1 MLLDISILPQTC
13 EELFYFIKEKSLIL
27 CGLRRFANAYE
38 NLVREEM
45 KRAITSGYMNA
56 DKQKMWVELFGVGHI
71 PDPEEFIMKIGGRI
85 GGSII

>member
-1 MLLDISILPQTC
+1 MDRKKAKRIIRAIAKR
-13 EELFYFIKEKSLIL
+13 EGK
-27 CGLRRFANAYE
+27 AE

-71 PDPEEFIMKIGGRI
+71 PDPEEFIMKISGRI
-85 GGSII
+85 GGSMI

>member
-1 MLLDISILPQTC
+1 MDRKKAKRI
-13 EELFYFIKEKSLIL
+13 IKAIAKREGKD
-27 CGLRRFANAYE
+27 E

-71 PDPEEFIMKIGGRI
+71 PDPEEFIMKISGRI
-85 GGSII
+85 GGSMI

>member
-1 MLLDISILPQTC
+1 MERKKAKRI
-13 EELFYFIKEKSLIL
+13 IKAIAKKEGKD
-27 CGLRRFANAYE
+27 E

-71 PDPEEFIMKIGGRI
+71 PDPEEFIMKISGRI
-85 GGSII
+85 GGSMI

>member
-1 MLLDISILPQTC
+1 MDRKKAKRIIRAIAKR
-13 EELFYFIKEKSLIL
+13 EGKD
-27 CGLRRFANAYE
+27 E

-71 PDPEEFIMKIGGRI
+71 PDPEEFIMKISGRI
-85 GGSII
+85 GGSMI

>member
-1 MLLDISILPQTC
+1 MDIKKAKRIIRAIAKR
-13 EELFYFIKEKSLIL
+13 EGKD
-27 CGLRRFANAYE
+27 E

-71 PDPEEFIMKIGGRI
+71 PDPEEFIMKISGRI
-85 GGSII
+85 GGSMI

>member
-1 MLLDISILPQTC
+1 
-13 EELFYFIKEKSLIL
+13 
-27 CGLRRFANAYE
+27 
-38 NLVREEM
+38 M

>member
-1 MLLDISILPQTC
+1 MDRKKAKRI
-13 EELFYFIKEKSLIL
+13 IKAIAKREGKD
-27 CGLRRFANAYE
+27 E

-45 KRAITSGYMNA
+45 KRAITSGYMNV

>member
-1 MLLDISILPQTC
+1 MDRKKAKRI
-13 EELFYFIKEKSLIL
+13 IKAIAKKEGKD
-27 CGLRRFANAYE
+27 E

-71 PDPEEFIMKIGGRI
+71 PDPEEFIMKISGRI
-85 GGSII
+85 GGSMI

>member
-1 MLLDISILPQTC
+1 MDRKKAKRI
-13 EELFYFIKEKSLIL
+13 IKAIAKREGKD
-27 CGLRRFANAYE
+27 E

-71 PDPEEFIMKIGGRI
+71 PDP
-85 GGSII
+85 

>member
-1 MLLDISILPQTC
+1 MDRKKAKRI
-13 EELFYFIKEKSLIL
+13 IKAIAKREGKD
-27 CGLRRFANAYE
+27 E

-71 PDPEEFIMKIGGRI
+71 PDPEEFIMEIGGRI
-85 GGSII
+85 RGSMI